1 MYKQMWKLRKYVY
14 MIYKFRLKNMKVDY
28 NSKTCR
34 HEGSR
39 RESEPV
45 EVQYV
50 AVNLRGGWC
59 VSIAGVSV

>member
-1 MYKQMWKLRKYVY
+1 
-14 MIYKFRLKNMKVDY
+14 MKVDY
-28 NSKTCR
+28 NSKTCG

-50 AVNLRGGWC
+50 AVNLRGG

>member
-1 MYKQMWKLRKYVY
+1 
-14 MIYKFRLKNMKVDY
+14 MKVDY
-28 NSKTCR
+28 NSKTCG

-45 EVQYV
+45 EVYTV
-50 AVNLRGGWC
+50 CSSKSARWC